1 MRSVWGMLVEVEPRD
16 HLGYSNVSVAGAG
29 RSRSRLVG
37 DVKFK
42 DTLSSNPEDVG
53 QRGAFVGLGNTEPGT
68 SADVFGLEQRGA
80 VGDGDFRPSDGGG
93 YVAYKKADYAHALSR
108 SDTDVQMYLFETFG
122 GWCNAVKRLFY
133 QMKDK
138 VRNKLSKRQHEDEAS
153 WSTRSWLSLQ
163 AQRMSVALCPAP
175 LRVAMRSPLPFP
187 CVPDRPYKILLV
199 QAEAVRRG
207 TLAKLSGRGKPLK
220 EERESQA
227 HIGGMPK
234 NMEARAEAEMRRA
247 ERSGMLKNLGGEGAP
262 LEQRHVVGAVS
273 QQRAIQNH
281 MQKETLR

>member
-1 MRSVWGMLVEVEPRD
+1 MGSSWRATGWTRRCST
-16 HLGYSNVSVAGAG
+16 STGAG
-29 RSRSRLVG
+29 RSRSRRVG

-42 DTLSSNPEDVG
+42 DPLSSNPEDVG

-163 AQRMSVALCPAP
+163 AQRMSVALQLAAAEEIATE
-175 LRVAMRSPLPFP
+175 LRLAAASEDAAVA
-187 CVPDRPYKILLV
+187 
-199 QAEAVRRG
+199 
-207 TLAKLSGRGKPLK
+207 
-220 EERESQA
+220 
-227 HIGGMPK
+227 
-234 NMEARAEAEMRRA
+234 
-247 ERSGMLKNLGGEGAP
+247 
-262 LEQRHVVGAVS
+262 
-273 QQRAIQNH
+273 
-281 MQKETLR
+281 

>member
-1 MRSVWGMLVEVEPRD
+1 MQDPLGDAASNIGRLGHCGRHNSLLAALAKVMRSVWGMLVEVEPRD
-16 HLGYSNVSVAGAG
+16 HLGYSNDYRPDVSVAGAG

-42 DTLSSNPEDVG
+42 DPLSSNPEDVG

-163 AQRMSVALCPAP
+163 AQRMSVALQLAAAEEIATE
-175 LRVAMRSPLPFP
+175 LRLAAASEDAAVA
-187 CVPDRPYKILLV
+187 
-199 QAEAVRRG
+199 
-207 TLAKLSGRGKPLK
+207 
-220 EERESQA
+220 
-227 HIGGMPK
+227 
-234 NMEARAEAEMRRA
+234 
-247 ERSGMLKNLGGEGAP
+247 
-262 LEQRHVVGAVS
+262 
-273 QQRAIQNH
+273 
-281 MQKETLR
+281 